1 VNISEL
7 FIRRPIATSLLMG
20 ALALTGMAAFPLL
33 PVAPLPQVDFPTV
46 QVSAQL
52 PGASSDTMASTVA
65 APLERQ
71 FGQIPGITQMTSI
84 SVLGSTSITLQF
96 ELNRNIDA
104 AAQDVQAAITAA
116 GRQLPTTL
124 TTPPTYR
131 KVNPADSPILI
142 LAAHS
147 DTLPLTVVDD
157 FADTVIAQRISQ
169 ISGVAR
175 VIIGGEQKPAIR
187 VQVDPAKLQ
196 TRGLTFEDV
205 RGVLG
210 IANTNAAKGS
220 INGAQ
225 QSFTIAANDQLTK
238 AEEYNDVIIAYRNGA
253 PIRVRDVGHA
263 VAGPQDVNIAALK
276 GSSPSVILLVF
287 KQPGANVID
296 TVDHIKEAM
305 PQLSSVIPPG
315 LQLETIVDRTQT
327 IRASVLDV
335 EFTLALTIGLVV
347 LVIFVFLRDLR
358 ATLIPAITVPL
369 SLLGAVAMMYLLGFS
384 LDNLSLMAMTIAVGF
399 VVDDAIVVTENI
411 YRHVEG
417 GMAATRAAIEG
428 AREIGFTVLSISIS
442 LVAVF
447 IPLLLMGGIIGR
459 LFREFALTVTA
470 AIAVSV
476 VICLTLTPMLCSRFL
491 LPQHNKRHG
500 RVYRTIERGFDAMI
514 GGYRVV
520 LDLALRHQALTLAAF
535 LGALAMTIAM
545 FIVIPKGFFPIQDTG
560 LIQGLSEAAQD
571 VSPQEMKRL
580 QRELA
585 DVVVRDPDVAGVGSF
600 FGSGTG
606 NTLNTGRFFISL
618 KPREERK
625 STALQVIGRLRPQ
638 LAKIQG
644 VNLFLQPSQD
654 ITVGGRISRGQ
665 FQYTLQDASLDELNT
680 WAPKMLAKLKTLP
693 ELADVSTDQ
702 QSNAPRLSININRDA
717 AARFGIQPQVIDDT
731 LNDAFGQRQVG
742 QYFTQTNAYFIV
754 LEALPSLQESA
765 AVLDQIYVKA
775 PINGQAVPLSTLV
788 SIDSNQT
795 GPLSVS
801 HQAQFPAVT
810 LSFNLPP
817 GTSLGQAVEAVTRAE
832 RQIGKPQSLIGT
844 FQGNA
849 QAFQDS
855 LSSEPILIVAALFV
869 VYVIL
874 GVLYESY
881 IHPLTILSTL
891 PSAGVGA
898 LLALYVGGF
907 DLSVIGIIGI
917 ILLIGIVKKNGIM
930 LVDFAIAGE
939 RDGMS
944 PEAAIRAACLQRF
957 RPIMM
962 TTMATL
968 LGGLPLMLGTGSG
981 SELRQ
986 PLGYAMVG
994 GLAMSQLLTLFTTPV
1009 IYLYLDRLQTWLSG
1023 ARHRPVDDQPQE
1035 QEEKSAVAAE

>member
-1 VNISEL
+1 VSISEP

-20 ALALTGMAAFPLL
+20 ALALVGMAAFPLL

-46 QVSAQL
+46 QVQAQL

-71 FGQIPGITQMTSI
+71 FGQIPGVTQMTST

-96 ELNRNIDA
+96 DLNRNIDA

-116 GRQLPTTL
+116 GRQLPITL
-124 TTPPTYR
+124 TTPPTYK

-157 FADTVIAQRISQ
+157 FADTVVAQRISQ
-169 ISGVAR
+169 ISGVAQ
-175 VIIGGEQKPAIR
+175 VTIGGEQKPAIR

-196 TRGLTFEDV
+196 TRGLTLEDV

-238 AEEYNDVIIAYRNGA
+238 ADDYNDVIIAYRNGA
-253 PIRVRDVGHA
+253 PVRVRDVGHA
-263 VAGPQDVNIAALK
+263 VAGPQDVNIAALMNN
-276 GSSPSVILLVF
+276 SPSVILLVY

-296 TVDHIKEAM
+296 TVDRIKAAM

-315 LQLETIVDRTQT
+315 LRRLDTIVDRTQT

-335 EFTLALTIGLVV
+335 EFTLALTIFLVV
-347 LVIFVFLRDLR
+347 MVILLFLRNLW
-358 ATLIPAITVPL
+358 ATLIPGVTVPL
-369 SLLGAVAMMYLLGFS
+369 SLLGALAVMYFLGFS

-411 YRHVEG
+411 YRHIESG
-417 GMAATRAAIEG
+417 TPSMRAALDG

-459 LFREFALTVTA
+459 LFREFAITVTA
-470 AIAVSV
+470 AIGVSV
-476 VICLTLTPMLCSRFL
+476 IVCLTLTPMLCSRFL
-491 LPQHNKRHG
+491 VREKEDHG
-500 RVYRTIERGFDAMI
+500 RLYRVIERGFDALV
-514 GGYRVV
+514 GAYRVA
-520 LDLALRHQALTLAAF
+520 LDAALRHQPLTLAVF
-535 LGALAMTIAM
+535 LLAVGMTVAM
-545 FIVIPKGFFPIQDTG
+545 FVLIPKGFFPIQDTG
-560 LIQGLSEAAQD
+560 LIQGLSEAGQD
-571 VSPQEMKRL
+571 ISPQEMKRL
-580 QRELA
+580 QSELA
-585 DVVVRDPDVAGVGSF
+585 AVIARDPDVVAFGSF
-600 FGSGTG
+600 FGSGFG

-618 KPREERK
+618 KPRDERK
-625 STALQVIGRLRPQ
+625 ATARDVIDRLRPQ
-638 LAKIQG
+638 LAKVEG
-644 VNLFLQPSQD
+644 ANLFLQPSQD

-665 FQYTLQDASLDELNT
+665 FQYTLQDANLEELNT
-680 WAPKMLAKLKTLP
+680 WAPQMLAKLKTLP

-702 QSNAPRLSININRDA
+702 QTNAPQLTITINRDA

-742 QYFTQTNAYFIV
+742 QYFTQTNAYFLV
-754 LEALPSLQESA
+754 LEALPALQENPT
-765 AVLDQIYVKA
+765 VLDQLYVKA
-775 PINGQAVPLSTLV
+775 PNTGQAVPLSTLV
-788 SIDSNQT
+788 NVDASRT

-817 GTSLGQAVEAVTRAE
+817 GTSLGQAVDAVNRAE
-832 RQIGKPQSLIGT
+832 RELGKPSSLIGT

-898 LLALYVGGF
+898 LLALYAGGF

-930 LVDFAIAGE
+930 LVDFAIVGE
-939 RDGMS
+939 REGLS
-944 PEAAIRAACLQRF
+944 PEAAIHAACLQRF

-994 GLAMSQLLTLFTTPV
+994 GLIMSQLLTLFTTPV
-1009 IYLYLDRLQTWLSG
+1009 IYLYLDRLQRWLG
-1023 ARHRPVDDQPQE
+1023 GERREPDRVDEPR
-1035 QEEKSAVAAE
+1035 SVAAE